1 MNNCLLLRPLKK
13 SATSTIKA
21 KSLKFQKE
29 SNIGKQAST
38 ASISNLG
45 TSRQQIVNDSG
56 ILLVINAALVTT
68 VNVLLTSN
76 NRNQFWLASK

>member
-45 TSRQQIVNDSG
+45 TSRQQMW
-56 ILLVINAALVTT
+56 TT
-68 VNVLLTSN
+68 VESY
-76 NRNQFWLASK
+76 